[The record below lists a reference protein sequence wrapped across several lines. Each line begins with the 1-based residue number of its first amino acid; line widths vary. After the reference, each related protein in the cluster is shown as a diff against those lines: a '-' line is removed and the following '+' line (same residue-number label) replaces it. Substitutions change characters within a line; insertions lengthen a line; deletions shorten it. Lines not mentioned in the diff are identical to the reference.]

1 MKLRTLLNS
10 ACDEMWFCIVDGN
23 GVEHYLWSA
32 DYVGWHP
39 DVMPEFEPFL
49 NRTFDGFDIV
59 QRPDP
64 ERADRLNADP
74 VPMLYVELDKTA
86 KELSDGRDLGEQY
99 EAVQKAYED
108 IVEATCAVE
117 NELPERYFC
126 LFETD
131 AGWLICGN
139 KAPVLAGIVDRVV
152 LSVYCTAVVCIP
164 KGTLKDT
171 ARKCLKAGLSVAVC
185 TRTKGRTGRYKAI
198 VLADRLN
205 DIKYITEVEY
215 E

>member
-1 MKLRTLLNS
+1 MKLKTLLNS

-23 GVEHYLWSA
+23 GIEHYLWSA
-32 DYVGWHP
+32 DYVGYHP

-59 QRPDP
+59 HRPDP
-64 ERADRLNADP
+64 ERADRLNSYP

-86 KELSDGRDLGEQY
+86 KEMSDRSALGEQY
-99 EAVQKAYED
+99 EAVQKAYAD
-108 IVEATCAVE
+108 IGEATCTVE
-117 NELPERYFC
+117 KDLPERYFC

-139 KAPVLAGIVDRVV
+139 KALVLSGIVNRVI

-164 KGTLKDT
+164 KGELKE
-171 ARKCLKAGLSVAVC
+171 AVRKCLKAGLSVAVFR
-185 TRTKGRTGRYKAI
+185 RTKGKNVRYKVP
-198 VLADRLN
+198 VLADVQDDLERIMEGN
-205 DIKYITEVEY
+205 NA
-215 E
+215 

>member
-1 MKLRTLLNS
+1 MRLKTLLNS

-32 DYVGWHP
+32 DYVGYHP

-49 NRTFDGFDIV
+49 NRTFDGFDLV

-86 KELSDGRDLGEQY
+86 KELADGLALGERY
-99 EAVQKAYED
+99 EAVQKAYAD
-108 IVEATCAVE
+108 IAESTCAVE
-117 NELPERYFC
+117 NVLPERYFC

-131 AGWLICGN
+131 CGWLTCGN
-139 KAPVLAGIVDRVV
+139 KAPVLAEIVDRVI
-152 LSVYCTAVVCIP
+152 LSACCTAVVCIP
-164 KGTLKDT
+164 KGELKADVL
-171 ARKCLKAGLSVAVC
+171 KCLKEGLSVAIC
-185 TRTKGRTGRYKAI
+185 RRTKEKSVRYKAT
-198 VLADRLN
+198 VLADTPDDMNL
-205 DIKYITEVEY
+205 ITEGKIK
-215 E
+215 